1 VSPEELREMMKEEKG
16 LRWSPW
22 FRIIV
27 DRFLWKWWENIDEV
41 FATDKFVDEQ
51 SIHEVLEEED

>member
-1 VSPEELREMMKEEKG
+1 MMKEER
-16 LRWSPW
+16 LVWSPW
-22 FRIIV
+22 FRIMV

-41 FATDKFVDEQ
+41 FATDKFVGEQ